1 MDRMEPAEVPCAA
14 CGATEVRVAF
24 ERSGE
29 AAHRETVLPT
39 TDLFQGYGRIVA
51 CTGCGTL
58 RRSPVPDWGELRA
71 AYEASEDPHYL
82 SEYPGRAAAARRVL
96 RFLEGSAA
104 PGRLLDVGC
113 GVGVFLKEAS
123 LRWKVTGVE
132 LSRWAAGRARE
143 QFGLEVREGTVE
155 EAAFPAGSFDA
166 VTFLDV
172 IEHLPDP
179 RRALAEASRVLR
191 PGGAVCVYTP
201 DFGAPV
207 ARIMGGWWWGL
218 RPAHLHYFSTATL
231 TRLLG
236 ELGFDV
242 KEVRHT
248 GRTFTFGYWLSRL
261 RGYAPGL
268 VDALGAALRVTGL
281 ARLPLRL
288 NTFDSIMI
296 LAILRGRKPL
306 MREGKKVAAVMPAY
320 NAERTLERTYHD
332 IPKDLFDSLILVDDA
347 SRDRTVEI
355 ARRLGLQVIVH
366 PKNRGYGG
374 NQKTCYRAAL
384 DAGADIIVMI
394 HPDYQYDPTLAPEL
408 VAPILDG
415 RADCVLGSRMMG
427 DTALKGKMPVWK
439 YVGNKFLT
447 GIENACFG
455 ARFSEYHTGYR
466 AYARRVLE
474 SLPLELNSDDFVFDQ
489 EIIAQML
496 AAGYRIAEV
505 PIPTRYFK
513 EASSV
518 SFTVSVKYGLQTLA
532 LLASFLALRAFG
544 IRSRKLTPLR

>member
-1 MDRMEPAEVPCAA
+1 MDRMNGETGACAV
-14 CGATEVRVAF
+14 CGSREMRVAF
-24 ERSGE
+24 ERPGE
-29 AAHRETVLPT
+29 TAHHETVLPT
-39 TDLFQGYGRIVA
+39 TDLFHGYGTVVV
-51 CTGCGTL
+51 CGSCGTL
-58 RRSPVPDWGELRA
+58 RRHPAPDWGRLRT

-82 SEYPGRAAAARRVL
+82 VEYPGRAAAARRVL
-96 RFLEGSAA
+96 KFLERTTA

-113 GVGVFLKEAS
+113 GVGVLLKEAS
-123 LRWKVTGVE
+123 PRWQGTGVE
-132 LSRWAAGRARE
+132 LSRWAANRARE
-143 QFGLEVREGTVE
+143 RFGLDVREGTVT
-155 EAAFPAGSFDA
+155 EAGLPAGTFAAA
-166 VTFLDV
+166 VFLDV

-179 RRALAEASRVLR
+179 RGALREAARLLK
-191 PGGAVCVYTP
+191 PGGALCVYTP
-201 DFGAPV
+201 DAGAPV
-207 ARIMGGWWWGL
+207 ARLMGRWWWGL
-218 RPAHLHYFSTATL
+218 RPAHLHYFTGSSIS
-231 TRLLG
+231 RLLG

-248 GRTFTFGYWLSRL
+248 GRTFTFGYWLSRM
-261 RGYAPGL
+261 RGYAPRL
-268 VDALGAALRVTGL
+268 VAALGAVLRWTGL
-281 ARLPLRL
+281 GRIPLRL
-288 NTFDSIMI
+288 NTFDSMMV
-296 LAILRGRKPL
+296 LAILRGRKTIVKD
-306 MREGKKVAAVMPAY
+306 GKKIAAVMPAY
-320 NAERTLERTYHD
+320 NAERTLERTYND
-332 IPKDLFDSLILVDDA
+332 IPGGLFDSLILVDDA

-355 ARRLGLQVIVH
+355 ARKLGLTVIVH

-408 VAPILDG
+408 VAPILEG

-466 AYARRVLE
+466 AYARKVLE

-496 AAGYRIAEV
+496 SAGYRIAEV

-532 LLASFLALRAFG
+532 LLVSFLGLRIFG
-544 IRSRKLTPLR
+544 ARSRKLTPL

>member
-1 MDRMEPAEVPCAA
+1 
-14 CGATEVRVAF
+14 
-24 ERSGE
+24 
-29 AAHRETVLPT
+29 
-39 TDLFQGYGRIVA
+39 
-51 CTGCGTL
+51 
-58 RRSPVPDWGELRA
+58 
-71 AYEASEDPHYL
+71 
-82 SEYPGRAAAARRVL
+82 
-96 RFLEGSAA
+96 
-104 PGRLLDVGC
+104 
-113 GVGVFLKEAS
+113 
-123 LRWKVTGVE
+123 
-132 LSRWAAGRARE
+132 
-143 QFGLEVREGTVE
+143 
-155 EAAFPAGSFDA
+155 
-166 VTFLDV
+166 
-172 IEHLPDP
+172 
-179 RRALAEASRVLR
+179 
-191 PGGAVCVYTP
+191 
-201 DFGAPV
+201 
-207 ARIMGGWWWGL
+207 
-218 RPAHLHYFSTATL
+218 
-231 TRLLG
+231 
-236 ELGFDV
+236 V

-261 RGYAPGL
+261 RGYAPPL

-296 LAILRGRKPL
+296 LGILKGRKPL

-320 NAERTLERTYHD
+320 NAERTLERTYND
-332 IPKDLFDSLILVDDA
+332 IPKDLFDILILVDDA

-366 PKNRGYGG
+366 PRNRGYGG

-408 VAPILDG
+408 VAPIIEG

-447 GIENACFG
+447 GIENVCFG

-466 AYARRVLE
+466 AYARKVLE
-474 SLPLELNSDDFVFDQ
+474 SLPLEMNSDDFVFDQ

-496 AAGYRIAEV
+496 SAGYRIAEI

-532 LLASFLALRAFG
+532 LLASYLALRAFG
-544 IRSRKLTPLR
+544 IRSRKLTPLG